1 MKPFRIYERSECRT
15 PIYYDIVYK
24 HIPQISKLY
33 PYSLQSYWTSKFRKK
48 FAQKRT
54 LPCVTKKKKL
64 TAKLFG
70 VGSSNFGFVH
80 LDNWATHS
88 KNLNKIRRRS
98 AWGFLKICSFD
109 VEWPYCKLISQ
120 ETIKTVS
127 RNINYSSTTNFIF
140 ILRWEWTVFSIAF
153 CDMLAC
159 LFYNR
164 LHTLYSYMV
173 FYCDKSTWSMTF

>member
-1 MKPFRIYERSECRT
+1 MQNPHLHDIYSKPVAYPELVSRGVSERRKCKWLVRIDASNGVTPLIKKILAGGGFRATRKLPWIHHC
-15 PIYYDIVYK
+15 K
-24 HIPQISKLY
+24 HISQITKLY
-33 PYSLQSYWTSKFRKK
+33 PYSLQSYWTSKFRKIIPYAI

-54 LPCVTKKKKL
+54 LPCVTKIIL

-109 VEWPYCKLISQ
+109 VE
-120 ETIKTVS
+120 
-127 RNINYSSTTNFIF
+127 
-140 ILRWEWTVFSIAF
+140 
-153 CDMLAC
+153 
-159 LFYNR
+159 
-164 LHTLYSYMV
+164 
-173 FYCDKSTWSMTF
+173 